1 MGDGRSQFQF
11 EREMEVSECQAE
23 LLDRL
28 VPGAALDLVGRGISR
43 HLHEYE
49 PLLCA
54 NDVSLNSIFHSATHL
69 RGDGLRTRMSISLV
83 GHRSCPAVYAAV
95 VMKEIP
101 RWRGELAAGQ
111 RLVRLVRAGVRARNL
126 VANLGTSLLY
136 ADGLG
141 ISRRQGRDA
150 LRQRQQLGS

>member
-83 GHRSCPAVYAAV
+83 RQDRKSTRLNSSHANISYV
-95 VMKEIP
+95 VFCLKKKKK
-101 RWRGELAAGQ
+101 
-111 RLVRLVRAGVRARNL
+111 
-126 VANLGTSLLY
+126 
-136 ADGLG
+136 
-141 ISRRQGRDA
+141 
-150 LRQRQQLGS
+150 